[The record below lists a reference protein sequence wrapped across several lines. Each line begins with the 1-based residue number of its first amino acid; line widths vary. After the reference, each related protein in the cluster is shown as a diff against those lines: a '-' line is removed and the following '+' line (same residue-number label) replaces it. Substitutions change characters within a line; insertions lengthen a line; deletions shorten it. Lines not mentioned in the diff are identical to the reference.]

1 MKNPLQVCREKVSK
15 AERSFALRKSINTTH
30 AILFFIF
37 KALAYTQVSFI
48 HTEITMIIIINVVI
62 IITIKYKTPQFC
74 SYVQFITLATSSRN
88 SIRKR
93 DKAIITTTATKSTD

>member
-62 IITIKYKTPQFC
+62 IIITIKYKTLQFC

-93 DKAIITTTATKSTD
+93 DREKCNMCAQ